1 MKPNISLLILG
12 LLAIKL
18 IFLPT
23 EYTGDSYGYAC
34 EIIKGEWISGHHL
47 LHKYGVGS
55 IWKILQ
61 IIGIQSDPLQV
72 GVILNA
78 FFGAFSLMVLNGIL
92 KSKKYPSTSRWNWIL
107 FTASCFVFVRYS
119 SENETYIFPI
129 FFALLGW
136 HQQLRG
142 NLLISMLSYLIAVG
156 FHQTYLIVCAPLIW
170 NPSLAQSKNNN
181 SIKFSLRS
189 LIQRMDFNFKGIRRA
204 IIFLFLVLG
213 GYGIAAYFYELTF
226 VNLFFQD
233 VQSGL
238 VQTTPSLK
246 NLIFAIINSIRI
258 FVQLHG
264 ELSYQILHTWPIWLG
279 FIALIIYLIVQIILF
294 KKTSQKDA
302 NPEWDSAIN
311 SNFVSMQPISMGPVF
326 SLIFTWLFALYSV
339 GNLEFMVFIPFL
351 VALISCE
358 FSHKKLQSYPIENH
372 HSKPKSNSESNFK
385 YNSNLKFIFNSK
397 STIHPNTNNV
407 FVSNSNPSSS
417 NIAVS
422 NSNFT
427 SNSNWDSLSARFK
440 KIISFFTIQRI
451 SVILFIWNFSVYT
464 LPHSV
469 YATQNLEWLR
479 VQTQEFIKKTVESGI
494 TINFNHNSPFNSR
507 YFITP
512 QAALMENYSEFKHLS
527 QSIPK
532 HPSNTSYQQRFFH
545 SQDELLQFLQ
555 PLNHPPKQNV
565 KYIIISDNRGIERS
579 NLSKIFHSNT
589 ELASPEKPQK
599 SRKNWVNYEFSE
611 IHNLVIP

>member
-1 MKPNISLLILG
+1 MKPNLSLLILG

-34 EIIKGEWISGHHL
+34 EIIKGDWISGHHL

-61 IIGIQSDPLQV
+61 IIGIQSNPLQV
-72 GVILNA
+72 GIILNA
-78 FFGAFSLMVLNGIL
+78 LFGAFSLMVLNRIL

-107 FTASCFVFVRYS
+107 FTASCFVFIRYT

-142 NLLISMLSYLIAVG
+142 NPWISMLSYLIAVG

-170 NPSLAQSKNNN
+170 NPSLAPTENNN
-181 SIKFSLRS
+181 PIKLKFKSLYRR
-189 LIQRMDFNFKGIRRA
+189 IDFNFKGIRRA
-204 IIFLFLVLG
+204 IIFLFMVLG

-238 VQTTPSLK
+238 VQTTPGFK

-258 FVQLHG
+258 FVQIHG

-311 SNFVSMQPISMGPVF
+311 LNVVPRQPISIGPVF

-351 VALISCE
+351 IALISSE
-358 FSHKKLQSYPIENH
+358 FSHKNLQSFPIENH
-372 HSKPKSNSESNFK
+372 HSKPNSNF
-385 YNSNLKFIFNSK
+385 NSNLKFILNSK
-397 STIHPNTNNV
+397 IHPN
-407 FVSNSNPSSS
+407 SS
-417 NIAVS
+417 NIANLKS
-422 NSNFT
+422 NSNSN
-427 SNSNWDSLSARFK
+427 SNSNWDSSSTHFK
-440 KIISFFTIQRI
+440 KMIPFFTIQRM

-464 LPHSV
+464 LPHSLYV
-469 YATQNLEWLR
+469 TQDLESLRIQTQN
-479 VQTQEFIKKTVESGI
+479 TIKKTSESGI
-494 TINFNHNSPFNSR
+494 TINLKHSSPFNSM

-512 QAALMENYSEFKHLS
+512 QAALMENYSEFKHLTRS
-527 QSIPK
+527 TPK
-532 HPSNTSYQQRFFH
+532 HPNNTSYQQRFFH
-545 SQDELLQFLQ
+545 NQDELMQFLQ

-579 NLSKIFHSNT
+579 NMSKIFNSNT
-589 ELASPEKPQK
+589 EIASPEKPKKQRK
-599 SRKNWVNYEFSE
+599 SWVNYEFSE